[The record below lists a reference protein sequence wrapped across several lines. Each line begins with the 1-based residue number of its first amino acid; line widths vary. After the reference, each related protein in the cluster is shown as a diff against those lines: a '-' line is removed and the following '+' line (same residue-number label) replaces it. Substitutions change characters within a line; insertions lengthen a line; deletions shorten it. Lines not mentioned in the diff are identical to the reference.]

1 MNICVIPARGGSKR
15 IPRKN
20 IRDFCGKPMI
30 AWSIAAALQSGC
42 FDQVFVSTD
51 DLEIAELSSSLGA
64 DIPFIRPSELS
75 SDHATT
81 RDVIHHAVSWM
92 SENQIIAKHLCC
104 LYATAPFVQVDDLR
118 HAQNLLS
125 NVRPNTFIFSATS
138 FPFPIQRALKLDSD
152 GYGSM
157 FYPAYSD
164 IRSQDLQ
171 EAFHDAGQFYWAT
184 PSTWL
189 SEHNI
194 FQNSRPLLIPRWRV
208 QDIDT
213 EEDWLRAEILYQI
226 LQKGV

>member
-1 MNICVIPARGGSKR
+1 M
-15 IPRKN
+15 
-20 IRDFCGKPMI
+20 
-30 AWSIAAALQSGC
+30 
-42 FDQVFVSTD
+42 
-51 DLEIAELSSSLGA
+51 
-64 DIPFIRPSELS
+64 
-75 SDHATT
+75 
-81 RDVIHHAVSWM
+81 
-92 SENQIIAKHLCC
+92 
-104 LYATAPFVQVDDLR
+104 
-118 HAQNLLS
+118 
-125 NVRPNTFIFSATS
+125 
-138 FPFPIQRALKLDSD
+138 DSD

-226 LQKGV
+226 LQKSV

>member
-1 MNICVIPARGGSKR
+1 
-15 IPRKN
+15 
-20 IRDFCGKPMI
+20 
-30 AWSIAAALQSGC
+30 
-42 FDQVFVSTD
+42 
-51 DLEIAELSSSLGA
+51 
-64 DIPFIRPSELS
+64 
-75 SDHATT
+75 
-81 RDVIHHAVSWM
+81 M
-92 SENQIIAKHLCC
+92 SENQIISQHVCC

-118 HAQNLLS
+118 HAQNLLA